1 MLAYIGDLGYPE
13 RSLDSGVY
21 EVFAIA
27 STLMSISSS
36 LIYTTIFVE
45 MYFWVCCFIQMNV
58 TVLILSLR
66 N

>member
-1 MLAYIGDLGYPE
+1 MLANIGDLGYPE

-21 EVFAIA
+21 EVLAIA